1 MCNLNF
7 LVNEFFVESKSSK
20 TLNLY
25 IGKNTV
31 LIHFEILP
39 CPAVDV
45 AAKVDGIAVAEVDV
59 VATVVFVAVVG
70 SEIVDTEV
78 T

>member
-1 MCNLNF
+1 M
-7 LVNEFFVESKSSK
+7 
-20 TLNLY
+20 
-25 IGKNTV
+25 
-31 LIHFEILP
+31 IHFEKLP

-45 AAKVDGIAVAEVDV
+45 AVKVGGIAVDEVDV
-59 VATVVFVAVVG
+59 VATLVFVAVVG

>member
-1 MCNLNF
+1 M
-7 LVNEFFVESKSSK
+7 
-20 TLNLY
+20 
-25 IGKNTV
+25 
-31 LIHFEILP
+31 IHFEILP

-45 AAKVDGIAVAEVDV
+45 AVTVDGIAVDEVDV

-78 T
+78 V